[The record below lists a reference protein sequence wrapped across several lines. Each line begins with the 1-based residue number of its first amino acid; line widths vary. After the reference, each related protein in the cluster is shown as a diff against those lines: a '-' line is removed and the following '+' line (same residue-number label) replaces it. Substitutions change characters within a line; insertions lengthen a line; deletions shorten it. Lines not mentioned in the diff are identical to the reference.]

1 MTVVTPHELFMALE
15 PDLFPWESRVIT
27 DFNQLL
33 PILRGRTKD
42 KDSKQA
48 LEEALTAFKVDET
61 QIALV

>member
-1 MTVVTPHELFMALE
+1 MALE